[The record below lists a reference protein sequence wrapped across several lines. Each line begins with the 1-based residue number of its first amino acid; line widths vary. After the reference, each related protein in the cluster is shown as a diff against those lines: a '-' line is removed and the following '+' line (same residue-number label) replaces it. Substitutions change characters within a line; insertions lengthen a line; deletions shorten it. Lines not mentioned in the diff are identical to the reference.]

1 MRPLGFSTGSL
12 CRGNFE
18 QAIQLLRP
26 HRLEAIEL
34 SALREDELEP
44 LLRAIGRLDLC
55 SYQYVSLHA
64 PSRLRTLTESE
75 LVAHLLPVAAAE
87 WHIIVHPDII
97 HDFPLW
103 ATMGSAL
110 CIENM
115 DKRKAVGRSAEEL
128 AYLFQQLPQAKLCL
142 DVGHSRQVDPSM
154 LETWQILKIHG
165 HRLAEIHLSEV
176 NCASEHEPL
185 NRLAIRAFQRIAPL
199 IPDEIP
205 IILESPVQTNRI
217 ANEVR
222 HARQALPS
230 RALISA

>member
-12 CRGNFE
+12 CRGDFE
-18 QAIQLLRP
+18 QAIQLLRS

-44 LLRAIGRLDLC
+44 LLSSINQLDLKH
-55 SYQYVSLHA
+55 YRHVSLHA
-64 PSRLRTLTESE
+64 PSRLVALSESD
-75 LVAHLLPVAAAE
+75 LVRQLVPITASEKCIV
-87 WHIIVHPDII
+87 VHPDII
-97 HDFPLW
+97 QDFALW
-103 ATMGSAL
+103 RALGPAL

-115 DKRKAVGRSAEEL
+115 DKRKPVGRSADEL
-128 AYLFQQLPQAKLCL
+128 DYLFQQLPQAKLCL

-165 HRLAEIHLSEV
+165 ARLAEIHLSEV

-199 IPDEIP
+199 IPDEVP
-205 IILESPVQTNRI
+205 IILESPVSPDKI
-217 ANEVR
+217 ASEIR